1 MQASPGLHPNGTE
14 AFDLV
19 SVGETML
26 MFVPDPPQPLDGRVR
41 YRPTVAGAESNV
53 AAFAAALGVRSAWVS
68 RVGDDQFGR
77 HVLQELTGRGV
88 DVCRVERDPRR
99 PTGVAFKELSSDGTR
114 VRYFRRGSAAS
125 AMGEGAEQVVRSL
138 HTRLVHVTGI
148 TAALS
153 DSCQALVQRLMTDR
167 PAGRTVSFD
176 VNWRPALWTD
186 RDSAVLLTVARA
198 SDVVFVGLDEAQAL
212 WGVTDVRAVRRM
224 LPEPRVLVVK
234 QGAEGA
240 TAFHGDEEV
249 FVPSLEVDVVEP
261 VGAGDALAAGFL
273 VGLLR
278 QLSVKQALRLGT
290 IVAGSALRVTADV
303 GPLPSRTQIEPLLEA
318 SDRAWRNATL
328 EPVGTERE
336 D

>member
-1 MQASPGLHPNGTE
+1 MHTSPGRTLAGNE

-26 MFVPDPPQPLDGRVR
+26 MLVPDPPRPLGRGVR

-77 HVLQELTGRGV
+77 HVVQELGARGV
-88 DVCRVERDPRR
+88 DVCGVEHDTRR
-99 PTGVAFKELSSDGTR
+99 PTGIAFKELSPDGTQ
-114 VRYFRRGSAAS
+114 VRYFRTGSAAS
-125 AMGEGAEQVVRSL
+125 AMGEATEKAVRSL
-138 HTRLVHVTGI
+138 RTRVVHLTGI

-153 DSCQALVQRLMTDR
+153 DSCQTLVRALVEDR
-167 PAGRTVSFD
+167 PEGSTVSFD
-176 VNWRPALWTD
+176 VNWRPTLWPG
-186 RDSAVLLTVARA
+186 REPAVLLPIARA

-212 WGVTDVRAVRRM
+212 WRTADVREVRRL

-234 QGAEGA
+234 QGAAGA

-249 FVPSLEVDVVEP
+249 FVPSLSLDVVEP

-278 QLSVKQALRLGT
+278 ELPVKQALRLGT
-290 IVAGSALRVTADV
+290 IVAGSALRVTSDV
-303 GPLPSRTQIEPLLEA
+303 GPLPANAQIETLLRVN
-318 SDRAWRNATL
+318 DDAWRNATL
-328 EPVGTERE
+328 EAADTERE